1 MSGATGATGGTGTE
15 TGTGTIVGLQINKAS
30 YGVAPSSLVDVTA
43 ETAAL
48 IKDGN
53 VNFTVS
59 PQAFGVLDP
68 APGVK
73 KTFQGSFVINNGRPT
88 ILTKDDG
95 EVFDLTAPTLDKK
108 EKPNHAGIFGTIIF
122 YFLIYLCGAYFSYS
136 AYRLVNEGIGPSYQI
151 FGIFLGLMIFG
162 TFVSFGAAD
171 VQYGILGLIISLPS
185 LIFSFLFLVF
195 LMLCYDLNFI
205 DFSYLAPQIKND

>member
-1 MSGATGATGGTGTE
+1 MSGVGATGATGGTE
-15 TGTGTIVGLQINKAS
+15 TATGTIIGLQLNKAS
-30 YGVAPSSLVDVTA
+30 YGVAPSSLVDVTK

-53 VNFTVS
+53 LNFTVS

-88 ILTKDDG
+88 ILLKDDG
-95 EVFDLTAPTLDKK
+95 EVFDLTAPTLEKKK
-108 EKPNHAGIFGTIIF
+108 EVNHFDFIQNTAVVFGICFLGVYFAYSTYRLGSEGITNGYGQIIGSFLALIIFSSFASLGGMYNKLGIF
-122 YFLIYLCGAYFSYS
+122 
-136 AYRLVNEGIGPSYQI
+136 
-151 FGIFLGLMIFG
+151 
-162 TFVSFGAAD
+162 
-171 VQYGILGLIISLPS
+171 S
-185 LIFSFLFLVF
+185 LIFTIPGLIFPLMIIIF

-205 DFSYLAPQIKND
+205 DFSYLIKQ

>member
-1 MSGATGATGGTGTE
+1 MSGATGGTE
-15 TGTGTIVGLQINKAS
+15 ETGTIVGLQINKAS

-108 EKPNHAGIFGTIIF
+108 EKLNYAGIFGTSVF
-122 YFLIYLCGAYFSYS
+122 YFLISLSGVYFSYS
-136 AYRLVNEGIGPSYQI
+136 AYRLVNEGIGSSYQI
-151 FGIFLGLMIFG
+151 FGIFLGLMILG
-162 TFVSFGAAD
+162 SFVSFGAAD

-195 LMLCYDLNFI
+195 LILCYDLDFI
-205 DFSYLAPQIKND
+205 NFSYLGGIKNN